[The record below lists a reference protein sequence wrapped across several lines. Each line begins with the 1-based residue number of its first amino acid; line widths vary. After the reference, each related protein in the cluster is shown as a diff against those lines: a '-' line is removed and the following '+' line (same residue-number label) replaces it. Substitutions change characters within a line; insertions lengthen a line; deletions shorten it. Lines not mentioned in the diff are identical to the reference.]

1 MATVRGSNRL
11 EEVGQKQFGSWAVGE
26 VLPEG
31 PPRIQRRLQRSGLA
45 QGKGA
50 ADSWEASEGLRG
62 GSAFQRPVDSDD
74 KTHPQDNLE
83 FLLLSD
89 VLLSAPSI
97 LKNSSLQLAV
107 V

>member
-1 MATVRGSNRL
+1 M
-11 EEVGQKQFGSWAVGE
+11 
-26 VLPEG
+26 LPEG
-31 PPRIQRRLQRSGLA
+31 PPRIQRQCSGLA

-50 ADSWEASEGLRG
+50 ANSREASEGLRG
-62 GSAFQRPVDSDD
+62 GSAFQRLVDSDD
-74 KTHPQDNLE
+74 KTHPQDNLK